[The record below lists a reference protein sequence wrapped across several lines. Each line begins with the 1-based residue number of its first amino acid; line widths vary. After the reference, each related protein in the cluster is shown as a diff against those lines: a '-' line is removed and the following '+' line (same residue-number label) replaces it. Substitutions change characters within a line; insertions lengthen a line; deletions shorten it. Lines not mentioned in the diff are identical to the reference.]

1 MMKSS
6 DSGILSI
13 TKSMLIRFREPNS
26 EQVIDE
32 WLKKSKRIIRVQIT
46 VQVKMKA
53 EYQENSNKIV
63 ISVT

>member
-1 MMKSS
+1 M
-6 DSGILSI
+6 
-13 TKSMLIRFREPNS
+13 MLIRFREPNS